1 MVFRHPAGL
10 LCYIRCPMKTFFRF
24 AAILFFAFSVPAL
37 AQFQPQ
43 VGQAGKD
50 VIWVPTPD
58 DVVER
63 MLTMAQVTP
72 NDFVWD
78 LGAGDGKIAIMAA
91 KKFGARAVGIE
102 YNPDMV
108 KHANSNAQ
116 AAGVHGTGPGKAT
129 IRHGDIFA
137 TDFSQATVI
146 TLYLLPA
153 LNMKLRPQLL
163 SMRPG
168 TRVVSHSFS
177 MEDWEADEISTVD
190 GRRAYFWLVPANV
203 MGTWN
208 LDAGGQKHE
217 LALEQTFQKVSG
229 TVAFGQLHAGVRDA
243 RLRGSNIT
251 FSYVDQSGVRRDFAG
266 RVSGG
271 KMEGS
276 FRDEKGASGSWTATK
291 K

>member
-1 MVFRHPAGL
+1 MTPFVRLIAVVL
-10 LCYIRCPMKTFFRF
+10 
-24 AAILFFAFSVPAL
+24 FAFTLPAC

-43 VGQAGKD
+43 VGQSGKD

-63 MLTMAQVTP
+63 MLIMAQVTP

-91 KKFGARAVGIE
+91 KKFGARATGIE

-108 KHANSNAQ
+108 KHANENAQ
-116 AAGVHGTGPGKAT
+116 KAGVAGSGAGKVV

-137 TDFSQATVI
+137 TDFSQATVV

-177 MEDWEADEISTVD
+177 MEDWEADEISSLD

-203 MGTWN
+203 MGTWS
-208 LDAGGQKHE
+208 LEAGAQKHD
-217 LALEQTFQKVSG
+217 LVLEQTFQKVSG
-229 TVAFGQLHAGVRDA
+229 NVTFGAMHAGLRDA
-243 RLRGSNIT
+243 RLRGSNIS
-251 FSYVDQSGVRRDFAG
+251 FGYIDQSGVRRDFSG
-266 RVSGG
+266 RVTGT
-271 KMEGS
+271 KMEGA
-276 FRDEKGASGSWTATK
+276 FRDEKGGEGRWSATK

>member
-1 MVFRHPAGL
+1 MTSIVRLVAALLFVFSFAPA
-10 LCYIRCPMKTFFRF
+10 
-24 AAILFFAFSVPAL
+24 S

-72 NDFVWD
+72 NDSVWD

-91 KKFGARAVGIE
+91 KKFGARATGVE

-108 KHANSNAQ
+108 KHANANAQ
-116 AAGVHGTGPGKAT
+116 AAGIAGSGQGKAT

-153 LNMKLRPQLL
+153 LNMKLRPTIL

-177 MEDWEADEISTVD
+177 MEDWEADEISSVD
-190 GRRAYFWLVPANV
+190 GRRAYFWVVPANV
-203 MGTWN
+203 NGNWA
-208 LDAGGQKHE
+208 LDAGGQKAD
-217 LALEQTFQKVSG
+217 LTFEQTFQKVSG
-229 TVAFGQLHAGVRDA
+229 TVKLGPVDGGLRQA
-243 RLRGSNIT
+243 RLRGTAIG
-251 FSYVDQSGVRRDFAG
+251 FGYVDQA
-266 RVSGG
+266 
-271 KMEGS
+271 
-276 FRDEKGASGSWTATK
+276 
-291 K
+291 

>member
-1 MVFRHPAGL
+1 MTPFVRFISVL
-10 LCYIRCPMKTFFRF
+10 L
-24 AAILFFAFSVPAL
+24 FAFTASAA

-43 VGQAGKD
+43 VGQSGKD

-72 NDFVWD
+72 NDYVWD

-91 KKFGARAVGIE
+91 KKFGARATGIE

-108 KHANSNAQ
+108 KHANANAQ
-116 AAGVHGTGPGKAT
+116 AAGVAGTGKGQAQ

-153 LNMKLRPQLL
+153 LNMKLRPTIL

-177 MEDWEADEISTVD
+177 MEDWEADEISTLD

-203 MGTWN
+203 MGTWT
-208 LDAGGQKHE
+208 LELGSQKTDM
-217 LALEQTFQKVSG
+217 ALEQRFQHVTGSLTLG
-229 TVAFGQLHAGVRDA
+229 AIHAGLRDA
-243 RLRGSNIT
+243 RLRGTAIY
-251 FSYVDQSGVRRDFAG
+251 FSYVDPQGLRRDFAG
-266 RVSGG
+266 RVNGNR
-271 KMEGS
+271 MEGT
-276 FRDEKGASGSWTATK
+276 FRDEKGGEGKWSAAK

>member
-1 MVFRHPAGL
+1 M
-10 LCYIRCPMKTFFRF
+10 
-24 AAILFFAFSVPAL
+24 FAFQQPFFYLCLRLSAA

-72 NDFVWD
+72 QDYVWD

-91 KKFGARAVGIE
+91 KKFGARATGIE

-108 KHANSNAQ
+108 KHANTNAQ
-116 AAGVHGTGPGKAT
+116 SAGVAGTGAGKVT

-137 TDFSQATVI
+137 TDFSQATVV

-177 MEDWEADEISTVD
+177 MEDWEADEISTLD

-203 MGTWN
+203 MGSWN
-208 LDAGGQKHE
+208 LDAGAQKTE
-217 LALEQTFQKVSG
+217 LTFEQTFQKVSG
-229 TVAFGQLHAGVRDA
+229 TVTLGAIHAGLRDA
-243 RLRGSNIT
+243 RLRGTSIS
-251 FSYVDQSGVRRDFAG
+251 FAYLDQSGLRRDFTG
-266 RVSGG
+266 RINGG
-271 KMEGS
+271 RMEGT
-276 FRDEKGASGSWTATK
+276 FRDEKGADGKWSATK